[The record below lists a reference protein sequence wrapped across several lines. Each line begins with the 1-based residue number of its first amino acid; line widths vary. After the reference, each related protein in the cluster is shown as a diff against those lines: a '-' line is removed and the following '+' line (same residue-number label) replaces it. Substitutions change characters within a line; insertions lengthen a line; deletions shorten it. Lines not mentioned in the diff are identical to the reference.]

1 MIIVLY
7 DGKCGLCRRE
17 IHFYQKIAPSGV
29 FHWCDI
35 TLDDTELNK
44 YGISFDAA
52 MASLNTINGAGKIIC
67 GFDSF
72 LLIWKHLPYF
82 RLLAFLLHFPP
93 LKWVMRLAYQCFAK
107 WRAKRQ
113 KICNVDKRG

>member
-1 MIIVLY
+1 MMTVFY
-7 DGKCGLCRRE
+7 DGKCGFCRRE

-35 TLDDTELNK
+35 TLDETELNK
-44 YGISFDAA
+44 HGITIDAA
-52 MASLNTINGAGKIIC
+52 MASLHAINGSGQIIC

-72 LLIWKHLPYF
+72 LLIWSQLPYF
-82 RLLAFLLHFPP
+82 RLLAFLLQFPP
-93 LKWVMRLAYQCFAK
+93 MKWVMSFAYQRFAK

-113 KICNVDKRG
+113 TICKIEKKR